1 MSDTGIADRV
11 RDALG
16 AVRDPCMT
24 AAGLDLSIV
33 DLGLLRDVR
42 VAPDRIDVDVTFTE
56 PGCPFSH
63 RLLDEIHRAL
73 TALPEGERT
82 QLNIVWAPPWTPA
95 DMTPG
100 ARRQFDAAR
109 RRLGPGATRTIPVE
123 EISR

>member
-1 MSDTGIADRV
+1 MSAPDIGDRV
-11 RDALG
+11 RNALG

-24 AAGLDLSIV
+24 AAGLDLSVV

-42 VAPDRIDVDVTFTE
+42 ATPDRIDVDVTFTE

-63 RLLDEIHRAL
+63 RLLDELHRAL
-73 TALPEGERT
+73 ESLPEGGHT
-82 QLNIVWAPPWTPA
+82 HLNIVWSPPWTPA
-95 DMTPG
+95 DMTPA
-100 ARRQFDAAR
+100 ARHQFDAAR